1 MNLISE
7 INAFQYLKN
16 FSKKAKEKLDFLRI
30 ISEARR
36 NEELKNK

>member
-1 MNLISE
+1 MNLIGK

-16 FSKKAKEKLDFLRI
+16 FSEKVKERLDFLRI

-36 NEELKNK
+36 NEELEK